1 MSSEFF
7 EHPIINSP
15 YEYPH
20 THWVLDESGQPTGAK
35 ANTRRRADFITPI
48 PKPKKRKGGKQAEL
62 DLDASGVGTAA
73 QKYDLTSI
81 INEVRQNVDAW
92 RALPASQW
100 QVTPVTAALLQHWR
114 HHQFGII
121 RPFFCQVE
129 AVETVIWLTEVASH
143 LIAGKRLLEH
153 LAAANQDANPLLDRL
168 ALKLATGAGKTTVM
182 AMLIA
187 WQTLNAVRHE
197 GSKRFTKGFL
207 IVTPG
212 LTINRIDS
220 YCYTVSFSRVAGTK
234 LPDKNQSSV

>member
-1 MSSEFF
+1 LVS
-7 EHPIINSP
+7 
-15 YEYPH
+15 
-20 THWVLDESGQPTGAK
+20 
-35 ANTRRRADFITPI
+35 PI
-48 PKPKKRKGGKQAEL
+48 PKPKKVKGKA
-62 DLDASGVGTAA
+62 AA
-73 QKYDLTSI
+73 QPDLLADELGQEYNPTEV
-81 INEVRQNVDAW
+81 INGIRSAVESW
-92 RALPASQW
+92 RRLPESQW
-100 QVTPVTAALLQHWR
+100 QVTPSTARLLRHWR
-114 HHQFGII
+114 SHKFANQL
-121 RPFFCQVE
+121 PFFCQVE